1 MKQLQEDDQKNALAR
16 KAEEAERLANEKRGQ
31 AEERERYKAA
41 INLAKQL
48 ERKVDESRG

>member
-16 KAEEAERLANEKRGQ
+16 KAEETERFANEKRRQ
-31 AEERERYKAA
+31 EERERYKAA
-41 INLAKQL
+41 IKLAKQL